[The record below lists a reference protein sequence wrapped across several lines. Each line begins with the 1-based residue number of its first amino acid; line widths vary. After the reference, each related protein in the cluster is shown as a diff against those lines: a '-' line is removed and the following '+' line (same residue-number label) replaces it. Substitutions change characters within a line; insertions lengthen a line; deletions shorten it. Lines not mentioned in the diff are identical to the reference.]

1 MSSDKDSLKNALHDT
16 LRMMRDSG
24 FEISGNVDVVVDP
37 KLPFMGYSMQRG
49 GGNVVVVAGRA
60 LKSGMIEGLLI
71 HEMCHI
77 YRTDKNHPSHN
88 KDLLNH
94 IGHVVIHENQV
105 TKGYQIKLIQ
115 QAVNHIQDLYADDLA
130 FKVFKENKLWST
142 DQAFDF
148 FLSWIQDTPVS
159 SKTTRARWLNLGVM
173 LNNCF
178 AISNMTRHKVKDVDN
193 KAENAVERF
202 LSQTD
207 DLMKKEF
214 TYYKNF
220 MINLKENTTE
230 EQFEKDLTEYLT
242 RIIMLAQNRT
252 VETS

>member
-1 MSSDKDSLKNALHDT
+1 
-16 LRMMRDSG
+16 MMRDSG
-24 FEISGNVDVVVDP
+24 FELSDKVEVLVDP
-37 KLPFMGYSMQRG
+37 KLPFMGYSSRRRG
-49 GGNVVVVAGRA
+49 NGPVIVISGLA
-60 LKSGMIEGLLI
+60 LKSGLVEGLLV
-71 HEMCHI
+71 HEMCHV
-77 YRTDKNHPSHN
+77 YRTEKKHPSH
-88 KDLLNH
+88 DSELLNRA
-94 IGHVVIHENQV
+94 GYRLIHEYQL
-105 TKGYQIKLIQ
+105 TKDYQIKTIQ
-115 QAVNHIQDLYADDLA
+115 QAVNHIQDLYADDIA
-130 FKVFKENKLWST
+130 FKVFKENELWT
-142 DQAFDF
+142 ADQAFDF

-242 RIIMLAQNRT
+242 RIIRLAQNRT